1 MIFLDSW
8 VWLEFLLDGDRD
20 EAAFAAIE
28 RADTAAEGGLVTSL
42 VLSEVGYRMRAEIGE
57 TAGREAVV
65 TIQSHEH
72 VESVPVNDEIA
83 TDAAALRHDY
93 YQRRECE
100 LSYADA
106 IHLAAPAAD
115 SDCDTLYTGDDG
127 FSCVDEVETVV
138 L

>member
-1 MIFLDSW
+1 VIFLDSW
-8 VWLEFLLDGDRD
+8 VWLEFLLNGDRE
-20 EAAFAAIE
+20 EAAFAVIE

-57 TAGREAVV
+57 TAGREAVA

-72 VESVPVNDEIA
+72 VESVPVDDDIA
-83 TDAAALRHDY
+83 TDAAELRHDY

-106 IHLAAPAAD
+106 IHLAAAAAD
-115 SDCDTLYTGDDG
+115 SDCDTLYTGDGD
-127 FSCVDEVETVV
+127 FSRVDEVETVV